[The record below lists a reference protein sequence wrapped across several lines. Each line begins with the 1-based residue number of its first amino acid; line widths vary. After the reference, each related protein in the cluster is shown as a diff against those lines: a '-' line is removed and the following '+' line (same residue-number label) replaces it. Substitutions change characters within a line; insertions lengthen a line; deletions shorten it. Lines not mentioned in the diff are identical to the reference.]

1 MTVGDFDGKVLRHL
15 IGYFLYHCMPLVL
28 IVRIFMSA
36 MGHSKHN
43 RRESRFLRLISVHM
57 KGGSGLLLLFAA
69 LQLNPP

>member
-36 MGHSKHN
+36 MWNMVGTTGE
-43 RRESRFLRLISVHM
+43 RVVC
-57 KGGSGLLLLFAA
+57 
-69 LQLNPP
+69 